1 MRGFKVGAIAVLAL
15 LVACKATVST
25 EIKFSELAG
34 TGSKML
40 PDELTV
46 EVSACNHYEDSRQ
59 PSASLLEA
67 QQAIPGIF
75 KDAKYVGCYKQRM
88 NSYARFELPV
98 ALNVGGDDKFFSDEH
113 INFRSHE
120 EMLLALF
127 IPAQIKA
134 RIKSA
139 TKGKLAASALVLNF
153 SLKVTNDLSEDQ
165 AFWAYSVFVD
175 GQAFVANR
183 MSLPKGKTMKLNLS
197 DVSVQEAIQRDYA
210 LVLGRVLQ

>member
-1 MRGFKVGAIAVLAL
+1 MRMFKVGTMALLAL

-34 TGSKML
+34 ANSKML
-40 PDELTV
+40 PGELTV

-59 PSASLLEA
+59 PSASVLEA

-75 KDAKYVGCYKQRM
+75 KDAKYVECYKQRM

-98 ALNVGGDDKFFSDEH
+98 ALDKGGDEKLFSDEH

-120 EMLLALF
+120 GMLLGLF
-127 IPAQIKA
+127 IPTQIKA

-165 AFWAYSVFVD
+165 DFWAYSVFVD
-175 GQAFVANR
+175 GQASVANR
-183 MSLPKGKTMKLNLS
+183 LSIPKGKTMTLNLS

-210 LVLGRVLQ
+210 LVLGKVVK